1 MSRLPT
7 LIAHY
12 WLARHGRRF
21 EDRASLEAWQDQRVR
36 KAIRWTMA
44 HSAFYAER
52 YRGRDLAA
60 WRAFPTLDKATM
72 MANFD
77 TLNTRGITQEQ
88 AMNVALEAERSRDFA
103 PTIGDVTVGLSS
115 GTSGSRGLFLVSPA
129 ERAAWAGTI
138 LGKILPGS
146 ILGRHRIAF
155 FLRAN
160 SNLYESV
167 SGRRI
172 RFEFFDLLDA
182 LDRHIERLN
191 AMRPTSLVAPPSML
205 RFLAEAKAAG
215 RLTIAPE
222 KIVSV
227 AEVLDPLDEALIAD
241 RFGQRVHQVYQC
253 TEGFLAVTC
262 AHGTLHLNEDLVV
275 VQKEI
280 VDAQSG
286 KFIPIVTDFT
296 RTTQPIF
303 RYRLNDLL
311 TERAEPCPC
320 GSVFTALSQIE
331 GRCDDVFYLPAA
343 EGDRLIPVFPD
354 FIRRAVITASP
365 AIEAYTVHQI
375 SPYELDIAL
384 RIPEAHRAEAEARL
398 GQAFRDLFEPLGARH
413 PLVRFGPYD
422 RVPGLTKL
430 RRVERRFEPETLA
443 Y

>member
-1 MSRLPT
+1 MSGLPT
-7 LIAHY
+7 LISHY
-12 WLARHGRRF
+12 WLARHGRHF
-21 EDRASLEAWQDQRVR
+21 EDRSALEAWQDRRVR
-36 KAIRWTMA
+36 KAMRWAMA
-44 HSAFYAER
+44 HSSFYSER

-60 WRAFPTLDKATM
+60 WRSFPAIDKATM

-77 TLNTRGITQEQ
+77 RLNTRGISLEQ
-88 AMNVALEAERSRDFA
+88 AMAVALEAERSRDFA
-103 PTIGDVTVGLSS
+103 PMIGDLTVGLSS
-115 GTSGSRGLFLVSPA
+115 GTSGSRGLFLVSPG

-172 RFEFFDLLDA
+172 RFQFFDLLDP

-191 AMRPTSLVAPPSML
+191 AMKPTSLVAPPSML

-215 RLTIAPE
+215 TLTIAPE

-227 AEVLDPLDEALIAD
+227 AEVLDPLDEAAIAEA
-241 RFGQRVHQVYQC
+241 FGQRVHQVYQC
-253 TEGFLAVTC
+253 TEGFLAATC

-275 VQKEI
+275 VQKEV
-280 VDAQSG
+280 VDAATG

-320 GSVFTALSQIE
+320 GSVFTALAQIE
-331 GRCDDVFYLPAA
+331 GRCDDVFYLPAI

-365 AIEAYTVHQI
+365 AIEEYTAHQL
-375 SPYELDIAL
+375 SPYELDVAL
-384 RIPEAHRAEAEARL
+384 RIPEAHREEAEARL
-398 GQAFRDLFEPLGARH
+398 GRAFKDLFEPLGAQT

-422 RVPGLTKL
+422 RAPGLTKL
-430 RRVERRFEPETLA
+430 RRVERRFEPETIA